1 MKEYVDIAKR
11 LVGLREAMDLSVE
24 DMARNTGMNA
34 AIVVRYES
42 GEVEIPVGYV
52 LKVSQAC
59 GVDMTAL
66 LSGTDAH
73 LVSHSLVRKGKG
85 LSVDRRKDYDY
96 RDLAYRFKDRKM
108 EPFEITVNPKAESEL
123 HFTEHTGQ
131 EFIYCLEGVLEVRLG
146 DVGHE
151 LNAGDS
157 LYFDSRT
164 PHAMR
169 AVGSDPA
176 RFIDVIL

>member
-11 LVGLREAMDLSVE
+11 LIGLREAMDLTVE
-24 DMARNTGMNA
+24 DMASQTGTDA
-34 AIVVRYES
+34 ETVTKFES
-42 GEVEIPVGYV
+42 GKVEIPVGYV

-59 GVDMTAL
+59 GVDMTVL

-73 LVSHSLVRKGKG
+73 LASHSLVRSGRG
-85 LSVDRRKDYDY
+85 LIVDRRKDYDY

-108 EPFEITVNPKAESEL
+108 QPFEITVSPKDEAEL
-123 HFTEHTGQ
+123 HYTEHTGQ
-131 EFIYCLEGVLEVRLG
+131 EFIYCIEGVLEVRLG
-146 DVGHE
+146 DAQHE
-151 LNAGDS
+151 LSAGDS

-169 AVGSDPA
+169 AMSDEPA